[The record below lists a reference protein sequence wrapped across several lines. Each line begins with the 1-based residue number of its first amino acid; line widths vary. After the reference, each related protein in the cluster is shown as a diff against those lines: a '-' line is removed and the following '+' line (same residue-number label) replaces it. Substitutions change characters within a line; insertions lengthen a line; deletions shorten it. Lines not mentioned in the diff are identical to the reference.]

1 MFVGLGARRAVALR
15 ASQLKS
21 VANARRFSKKAATPD
36 PRPAVR
42 PTKAMVVAEVKEV
55 GRLMVGGLFL
65 TVGLIASGGFV
76 IETTKTFNHMTPPGF
91 MVEIAGPEGEQVQV
105 HVQRKGSGDVTV
117 LFDGG
122 VGETSFDWDKVADQ
136 VAKFA
141 TVVSVDR
148 PGLGF
153 STPGMQPRT
162 STQIAHEYKEILT
175 KLNVTGKV
183 ILVAHGA
190 GGYNMRELAAEM
202 KQGVG
207 AQSPKCEGL
216 VLVDALQENLRGEL
230 ENVAESV
237 RKSLTAMDDNGE
249 TVLLLSRFGLIRLI
263 SLVQHSKS
271 VAKYSPI
278 ALPYVEHFSPSPAH
292 RTGALHENQ
301 GIPKTEQHFQDAV
314 AGTNPFEFP
323 CVVLSHGKSGMFDS
337 MKLEAGVTPDILTA
351 LEHKWLEA
359 QTKLAQTV
367 SNRSVH
373 VVVTDAG
380 HCIHHEKPEEVTKA
394 VRAIMDEINGDT
406 DEHSGLMSLTKE
418 I

>member
-1 MFVGLGARRAVALR
+1 MFVGSGIRRAVAGR
-15 ASQLKS
+15 TSQFKAA
-21 VANARRFSKKAATPD
+21 ANARRFSKKAATPE
-36 PRPAVR
+36 PRAAVR
-42 PTKAMVVAEVKEV
+42 PTKAMVIAEVKEV
-55 GRLMVGGLFL
+55 GKLMVGGLLL
-65 TVGLIASGGFV
+65 TAGLIASGGFV
-76 IETTKTFNHMTPPGF
+76 IETTKSFNPLTPPGF
-91 MVEIAGPEGEQVQV
+91 LLEIPGPEGEQVQV

-153 STPGMQPRT
+153 SAPGAQPRT
-162 STQIAHEYKEILT
+162 STQIAQEYKEILT

-190 GGYNMRELAAEM
+190 GGYNMRELAEEL
-202 KQGVG
+202 KQS
-207 AQSPKCEGL
+207 AAASSPKCEGL

-230 ENVAESV
+230 ESVSESV
-237 RKSLTAMDDNGE
+237 QKSLTAMDENGE
-249 TVLLLSRFGLIRLI
+249 TVLLLSRIGLIRLI

-271 VAKYSPI
+271 VAKYSPF

-301 GIPKTEQHFQDAV
+301 GIPKTEQRFRDSA
-314 AGTNPFEFP
+314 ASKYPFEFP

-337 MKLEAGVTPDILTA
+337 MKMEPGVTPDTLTA
-351 LEHKWLEA
+351 LERKWLEA

-367 SNRSVH
+367 SMRSVH
-373 VVVTDAG
+373 LVVKDAG

-394 VRAIMDEINGDT
+394 VRAIVEEINGDT
-406 DEHSGLMSLTKE
+406 DKHSGLMSLSRET
-418 I
+418 